1 MRIRYVA
8 VSASHGLEF
17 DGKAEFG
24 EAFDEAAR
32 LHLGPPTIEVS
43 GSEIFIERAVFEHVI
58 DGREDGG
65 GDSADRFLR
74 SASTAQSHELRM
86 QVGGLGAR
94 GRPSALNE
102 HGLQPGSSPAQASRP
117 ALAGTFVVA
126 RTQASPGAQMCS
138 GGEPAH
144 VGANLDRMT
153 WALSSLTPG
162 IVLNCLTASR
172 KQASPASASRSISA
186 MAASS
191 ASTCCRC
198 SLSRKRW

>member
-1 MRIRYVA
+1 MLRPA
-8 VSASHGLEF
+8 SARSPWISVTASALCRTYSCASCSTFWLRATIVYKETDGSCDGRHGLEF

-126 RTQASPGAQMCS
+126 RTQASNTP
-138 GGEPAH
+138 
-144 VGANLDRMT
+144 
-153 WALSSLTPG
+153 LS
-162 IVLNCLTASR
+162 NF
-172 KQASPASASRSISA
+172 
-186 MAASS
+186 
-191 ASTCCRC
+191 ASTFVGSGSNGRGIAR
-198 SLSRKRW
+198 LNEP